1 MNIEI
6 KEELWEKFKASLI
19 VTDYPDKRAS
29 ELLARACNHLLER
42 ELNKHDN
49 HKENNNEKIF

>member
-6 KEELWEKFKASLI
+6 KEELWERFRQQMYVKNYNEPFTI
-19 VTDYPDKRAS
+19 Q
-29 ELLARACNHLLER
+29 LLGRLVNNLLEE

-49 HKENNNEKIF
+49 HKEK

>member
-6 KEELWEKFKASLI
+6 KEELWERFKPSLI
-19 VTDYPDKRAS
+19 VTDYPDKPK
-29 ELLARACNHLLER
+29 LLAEACNHLLEK

-49 HKENNNEKIF
+49 HKEKQ